1 MDSLKVIAVLLILIG
16 AIFLVISLFPAR
28 KTLKIVPQQM
38 RARWFAIILL
48 MCFFIF
54 GYLLFDFILI
64 TPTDIHFMH
73 DLITGAV
80 FFGGAIF
87 VYIVINLSYTTIQ
100 RMAEAENELR
110 LLNATLEQRVEE
122 RTAELKSAHDFT
134 KTVIDSMTES
144 IAIIDVNDFKILS
157 VNKTFLQEM
166 SLPEELVIGKTCYE
180 ITHHR
185 SSPCVPPDDA
195 CPLHETLLTEK
206 VASEEH
212 IHYDAYGKKI
222 YFEVATTPIYDSAGK
237 IIQVIHLA
245 RNITERKKAEEQI
258 QHLAYYDNV
267 TGLPNRTFYKELL
280 ARAIAYAKRNNQIL
294 ATLFIDLDSFKQVND
309 ILGHDIGDQLLKT
322 VGERL
327 TKSLRKS
334 DEVARIDSEQTLDT
348 VSRLGGDEF
357 IVLLRGIAKI
367 EDAAVVAKRI
377 LKDISEPL
385 ELGGHE
391 VSTTASIGISIY
403 PTDGEDVKS
412 LMKSADLAMYHAKDK
427 GKNNYQFYSKTM
439 NVTVLKRLVMENDL
453 RKAIERNEFM
463 LYYQPKVAVKNQK
476 IVGAEALLRWKH
488 PESGIV
494 SPMDFI
500 PVAEETGLILPIGEW
515 VIRTACSQN
524 KEWQKSGFEPMS
536 IAVNLSNRQFE
547 QPNLLDMIVRI
558 LKDIDM
564 ATKYVELEITES
576 TLMKSPDTAISIL
589 NELKDIGITISID
602 DFGTGYSSLEY
613 LKRIP
618 LNALKVAYPFIKNI
632 LTSADDA
639 AITKTII
646 TLAHSM
652 NLNVIAEGVE
662 TEQQLKFLQ
671 ELGCDEVQGYLFSRP
686 LPADEFTKLLEK
698 GYF

>member
-1 MDSLKVIAVLLILIG
+1 MDSLKVIAILLILIG
-16 AIFLVISLFPAR
+16 ALFLIISLFPAR
-28 KTLKIVPQQM
+28 KTWKIVPQQM

-54 GYLLFDFILI
+54 GYILFDFILI
-64 TPTDIHFMH
+64 APTSNHLFH

-87 VYIVINLSYTTIQ
+87 VFIVINLSYTTIQ
-100 RMAEAENELR
+100 RMAEIDNELR
-110 LLNATLEQRVEE
+110 LLNTTLEQRVKE
-122 RTAELKSAHDFT
+122 RTLELKRSHDFT
-134 KTVIDSMTES
+134 KTVVDSMTDS
-144 IAIIDVNDFKILS
+144 IAIIDVNNFRIIS
-157 VNKTFLQEM
+157 ANKAFLQEM
-166 SLPEELVIGKTCYE
+166 NLPEESVIGKTCYE

-195 CPLHETLLTEK
+195 CPLHETMLTDN
-206 VASEEH
+206 VALEEH
-212 IHYDAYGKKI
+212 IHYDAYGKKL
-222 YFEVATTPIYDSAGK
+222 YFEVSTTPIHDSTGK

-245 RNITERKKAEEQI
+245 RDITERKKAEEQI
-258 QHLAYYDNV
+258 KHLAYYDNV

-280 ARAIAYAKRNNQIL
+280 ARAIAYAKRNDQIL

-309 ILGHDIGDQLLKT
+309 TLGHDIGDQLLKA

-334 DEVARIDSEQTLDT
+334 DEVARMDSEQTIDT

-367 EDAAVVAKRI
+367 EDAAIVAKRI

-427 GKNNYQFYSKTM
+427 GKNNSQFYSKTM
-439 NVTVLKRLVMENDL
+439 NVTVLKRLVIENDL

-494 SPMDFI
+494 SPMEFI

-547 QPNLLDMIVRI
+547 QPNLLEIIIRI
-558 LKDIDM
+558 LKDVDM

-618 LNALKVAYPFIKNI
+618 LNSLKVAYPFIKNI

-639 AITKTII
+639 AIAKTII